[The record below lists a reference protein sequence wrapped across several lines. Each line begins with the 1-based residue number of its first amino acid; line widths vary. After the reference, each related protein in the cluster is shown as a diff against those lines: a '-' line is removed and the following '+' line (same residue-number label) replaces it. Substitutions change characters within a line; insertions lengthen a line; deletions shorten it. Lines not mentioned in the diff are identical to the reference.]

1 MHQDLLQSDNPFD
14 KERFDEDMVQI
25 LGDVSDE
32 QKPTHPVT
40 NVHLVMLQSIKNCV
54 KSSSK
59 RCILSWISMLEKHLN
74 ESSGSTSSLSGMY
87 LLLKYPFF
95 EMNMYIRMI
104 IIRTEDNY
112 QVMRAQGILLEA
124 RTNSLGTTS
133 HNLEKGAIF
142 LIDLFH

>member
-1 MHQDLLQSDNPFD
+1 MHQDLLQSDTPFD

-25 LGDVSDE
+25 LGDVSED

-40 NVHLVMLQSIKNCV
+40 NIHLVILQSIKNCV

-59 RCILSWISMLEKHLN
+59 RFIFSWISILEKHLN
-74 ESSGSTSSLSGMY
+74 EFSGSTSSLSGMY

-104 IIRTEDNY
+104 IIRTEDNC
-112 QVMRAQGILLEA
+112 QVMRAQGIPLEA

-133 HNLEKGAIF
+133 HNLEKGDLF
-142 LIDLFH
+142 LIDLFP

>member
-1 MHQDLLQSDNPFD
+1 MHQDLLQSDTPFD

-25 LGDVSDE
+25 LGDVSED

-40 NVHLVMLQSIKNCV
+40 NVHLAMLQTIKNCV

-59 RCILSWISMLEKHLN
+59 RCICSWISMLEKHLN
-74 ESSGSTSSLSGMY
+74 EPSGSTSSLSGMY
-87 LLLKYPFF
+87 LLLKYHFF
-95 EMNMYIRMI
+95 QMNMYIRMI

-133 HNLEKGAIF
+133 HIQEKGAIF

>member
-1 MHQDLLQSDNPFD
+1 MHQDLLQSDTTFD

-59 RCILSWISMLEKHLN
+59 RCILSWFSMLEKHLN

-87 LLLKYPFF
+87 LLLKYHFF
-95 EMNMYIRMI
+95 QMNMYIRMI
-104 IIRTEDNY
+104 IIRTQDNY
-112 QVMRAQGILLEA
+112 KVRELKVSLRWREQILWE
-124 RTNSLGTTS
+124 
-133 HNLEKGAIF
+133 
-142 LIDLFH
+142 